1 MSNMMTVKLDSSN
14 YIVWKHQI
22 SMVLETY
29 SLFELLD
36 DNQPIPEK
44 FLKDLSG
51 SVTAIFNPEYSI
63 WKSKEK
69 ALLTFISST
78 LTPSVLALTVGCHSA
93 KEVWKVLENRFSS
106 ISRSHIMNLKG
117 ELHNIRKGYD
127 FVDLYLQKIKVVR
140 DKLMAVGVILD
151 DEELLHI
158 AIKGLPKEFNAFKS
172 AIRTRST
179 QVNFD
184 ELTTLLGAEEES
196 LNESNDVKETFA
208 MTVNATPRSGGG
220 GYNQYNNRGRG
231 RNNNIEEEVMVVIE
245 HLMFFHISFHH
256 TLPIRTIPISSLHHH
271 SFKVPFK
278 VQEMR
283 GHHVRYVGRVV
294 IQQLIVTIAWTMPT
308 KESTL
313 QPS

>member
-1 MSNMMTVKLDSSN
+1 MMTVKLDSSN
-14 YIVWKHQI
+14 YTVWKHQI

-29 SLFELLD
+29 FLFELLD
-36 DNQPIPEK
+36 DTQPIPEK

-51 SVTAIFNPEYSI
+51 SITAIFNPDYSI

-78 LTPSVLALTVGCHSA
+78 LTPSILALIVGCHSVM
-93 KEVWKVLENRFSS
+93 EVWKVLENCFSS

-127 FVDLYLQKIKVVR
+127 SVDLYLQKIKVVR

-158 AIKGLPKEFNAFKS
+158 AIKGLPKEYNAFKF

-184 ELTTLLGAEEES
+184 ELTTLLGAKEES
-196 LNESNDVKETFA
+196 LNDSNDVKETFA
-208 MTVNATPRSGGG
+208 MVVNATPRSGGG
-220 GYNQYNNRGRG
+220 GYNQYNNRGKG
-231 RNNNIEEEVMVVIE
+231 RNNN
-245 HLMFFHISFHH
+245 
-256 TLPIRTIPISSLHHH
+256 
-271 SFKVPFK
+271 KG
-278 VQEMR
+278 R
-283 GHHVRYVGRVV
+283 GNGGGRRSNVF
-294 IQQLIVTIAWTMPT
+294 P
-308 KESTL
+308 
-313 QPS
+313 